1 MVNRSMKYT
10 QFFNVFPNNFSL
22 RPWRNSA
29 IPSFTIHS
37 KWLIEVSWRIEN
49 PKARN
54 WTTRGSRWGTNIFSF
69 QYYFTWKFREN
80 NNNIF
85 ILIFFSRAKFLQIPK
100 KPVLIL
106 LINSNTLLVTL
117 SMRKSRLKEELKKP
131 FS

>member
-54 WTTRGSRWGTNIFSF
+54 WTTRGSRWGINIFSF
-69 QYYFTWKFREN
+69 QYYFIYEN
-80 NNNIF
+80 FVKTTITF
-85 ILIFFSRAKFLQIPK
+85 LFSFFSRAKLLQMPK
-100 KPVLIL
+100 TPVLIH

-117 SMRKSRLKEELKKP
+117 SIRKSRLKEELKKP